1 MKILVFWEQSEW
13 GGVDSHLYELIKNW
27 PNENDSFTIMHNYN
41 NPGLYRI
48 KKGLLKLNTNFVP
61 IDILSYS
68 SLLSNFID
76 RKSFRIAWLLLN
88 ILKPFLFF
96 LSTNQLKKILQAY
109 NDHEIL
115 LANNGGYP
123 ASWGSLSAII
133 ASKKINFKKK
143 FLLVHHAAAPV
154 SKILYFF
161 EKYVDGKVFEIVD
174 KIIFVSNASRQKF
187 FEHRKVLDS
196 INKSVV
202 IHNEFTFKNINRDS
216 NLKSLINNEREN
228 SNQLIIGMIG
238 RIEFYKGHY
247 DLLEAVKQLPK
258 HYKSKVK
265 FLIVGNGKKNEIKKI
280 SKIINKNNIGDVVKL
295 LGYLDYESIDI
306 ISNFDLC
313 LMLTKDFEGF
323 GLTILEAIHAET
335 PFIATEVGAVCEFVD
350 EKIGSIIP
358 PNNPEILLSKIID
371 FIDHYSIWKKKSYR
385 SRNLFLSKKIMMHKS
400 YYNLMVDKDKI

>member
-216 NLKSLINNEREN
+216 NLKSLISNE
-228 SNQLIIGMIG
+228 
-238 RIEFYKGHY
+238 
-247 DLLEAVKQLPK
+247 
-258 HYKSKVK
+258 
-265 FLIVGNGKKNEIKKI
+265 
-280 SKIINKNNIGDVVKL
+280 
-295 LGYLDYESIDI
+295 
-306 ISNFDLC
+306 
-313 LMLTKDFEGF
+313 
-323 GLTILEAIHAET
+323 
-335 PFIATEVGAVCEFVD
+335 
-350 EKIGSIIP
+350 
-358 PNNPEILLSKIID
+358 
-371 FIDHYSIWKKKSYR
+371 
-385 SRNLFLSKKIMMHKS
+385 
-400 YYNLMVDKDKI
+400 